1 MAVRKILAE
10 RHTRNPRVAAY
21 IRVSTTEKKQDES
34 YEAQAEYF
42 ENKIR
47 NTEGWDFAGIYGER
61 ESGTHAENR
70 DDFNRMIKDAEAGK
84 IDLILVKSVSR
95 WSRNIVDG
103 LQTIHHLTENRVN
116 IIFEQ
121 EGIDTRQ
128 PGHTLQLNL
137 ATAVAQTESESLSEN
152 LKWLYRKRA
161 EKGYIR
167 ANKGMYFGYNTDDG
181 NFTPD
186 ENAVYVRRMY
196 KEFAD
201 GVTVEDIARGLEGV
215 ENSRG
220 KPITASQVRS
230 ILKNEVYKGDVHICK
245 SISRNVI
252 TGEPDK
258 EQYSKYVKSHHEAIV
273 SEALWDLAQKR
284 FKENSEKF
292 SREEARAREE
302 DVLAMIED
310 GLSRAEIA
318 EYLGINIEKVKYT
331 VQKLVKEGRLKE
343 GLKGCQRSR
352 QVEERMEKVYAA
364 VKDGHGN
371 NVADYLGMK
380 YTEAHYAL
388 KKLEQGGRIRLG
400 KTGWVAA

>member
-1 MAVRKILAE
+1 
-10 RHTRNPRVAAY
+10 
-21 IRVSTTEKKQDES
+21 
-34 YEAQAEYF
+34 
-42 ENKIR
+42 
-47 NTEGWDFAGIYGER
+47 
-61 ESGTHAENR
+61 
-70 DDFNRMIKDAEAGK
+70 
-84 IDLILVKSVSR
+84 VSR

-103 LQTIHHLTENRVN
+103 LRTIHHLTENRVN

-152 LKWLYRKRA
+152 LKWLYRKRT

-186 ENAVYVRRMY
+186 ENAVYVRQMY
-196 KEFAD
+196 RQFAD
-201 GVTVEDIARGLEGV
+201 GVTVEGIARGLEGV
-215 ENSRG
+215 KNSRG
-220 KPITASQVRS
+220 KAITPAMIRN

-284 FKENSEKF
+284 FKENLEKY
-292 SREEARAREE
+292 SRKAVQEREE

-310 GLSRAEIA
+310 GLSWEEIA
-318 EYLGINIEKVKYT
+318 EYLGINVEKVKYT
-331 VQKLVKEGRLKE
+331 VSRLRKEGWLKE
-343 GLKGCQRSR
+343 GPKGRQRSR

-371 NVADYLGMK
+371 DVAEFLGMK

-388 KKLEQGGRIRLG
+388 KKLEQGGRVKKEKG
-400 KTGWVAA
+400 EWVAA

>member
-1 MAVRKILAE
+1 MAVRKILAD

-42 ENKIR
+42 ENKIK

-152 LKWLYRKRA
+152 LKWLYRKRT

-181 NFTPD
+181 NFMPD
-186 ENAVYVRRMY
+186 ENAVYVRQMY

-215 ENSRG
+215 ENKKG
-220 KPITASQVRS
+220 GPITTSQVRS

-258 EQYSKYVKSHHEAIV
+258 EQYSKYVKGHHEAIV

-343 GLKGCQRSR
+343 GPKGHQRSR
-352 QVEERMEKVYAA
+352 EVEERMKKVYAA

-371 NVADYLGMK
+371 DVADFLGMK

-388 KKLEQGGRIRLG
+388 KKLEQGGHVKKSNG
-400 KTGWVAA
+400 EWVAA

>member
-1 MAVRKILAE
+1 MPVRKIQAE
-10 RHTRNPRVAAY
+10 RNTRNPRVAAY
-21 IRVSTTEKKQDES
+21 IRVSTNDKNQDES
-34 YEAQAEYF
+34 YEAQATYF
-42 ENKIR
+42 ENKIK

-70 DDFNRMIKDAEAGK
+70 DDFNRMIRDAEDGK

-103 LQTIHHLTENRVN
+103 LRTIHHLTENRIN

-161 EKGYIR
+161 EQGYFK
-167 ANKGMYFGYNTDDG
+167 ANKSLYFGYNTDDG

-186 ENAVYVRRMY
+186 ANAAYVRRIY
-196 KEFAD
+196 REYVD
-201 GVTVEDIARGLEGV
+201 GKSIADIARGLEGV
-215 ENSRG
+215 KNKKG
-220 KPITASQVRS
+220 GAITPSQVRS

-258 EQYSKYVKSHHEAIV
+258 EQYSNYVKGHHEAIV
-273 SEALWDLAQKR
+273 SEALWELAHKR
-284 FKENSEKF
+284 LMENSSNYDRKGAAE
-292 SREEARAREE
+292 REE

-310 GLSRAEIA
+310 GLSKAEVA
-318 EYLGINIEKVKYT
+318 EYLGISIEKVKYS
-331 VQKLVKEGRLKE
+331 VEKLIKEGRLKKNRE
-343 GLKGCQRSR
+343 
-352 QVEERMEKVYAA
+352 VEERMEKVYTA
-364 VKDGHGN
+364 VKDGHGF
-371 NVADYLGMK
+371 NVAEYLGLR

-388 KKLEQGGRIRLG
+388 KKLEKAGRVKKENG
-400 KTGWVAA
+400 VWVAA

>member
-1 MAVRKILAE
+1 MAVTKILAE
-10 RHTRNPRVAAY
+10 RHTRNLRVAAY

-42 ENKIR
+42 ENKIK

-70 DDFNRMIKDAEAGK
+70 DDFNRMIKDAEDGK

-103 LQTIHHLTENRVN
+103 LRTIYHLTENRIN

-152 LKWLYRKRA
+152 LKWLYKKRA
-161 EKGYIR
+161 EKGYIK

-181 NFTPD
+181 KFTPD
-186 ENAVYVRRMY
+186 ENAVYVRRIY
-196 KEFAD
+196 KEF
-201 GVTVEDIARGLEGV
+201 VEGKPIAGIVRGLEGV
-215 ENSRG
+215 KNSRG
-220 KPITASQVRS
+220 KAITPAMIRN

-258 EQYSKYVKSHHEAIV
+258 EQYSKYVKGHHEAIV

-343 GLKGCQRSR
+343 GPKGRQRSR
-352 QVEERMEKVYAA
+352 QVEERMEKVYTA
-364 VKDGHGN
+364 VKDGHEN
-371 NVADYLGMK
+371 DVADYLGMK

-388 KKLEQGGRIRLG
+388 KKLEQGGRVKKEKG
-400 KTGWVAA
+400 EWVAA